1 MHKCDSHRSYFFLS
15 TVLRSLILM
24 QTEITYFSLSLAS
37 SHHHLLPST
46 ATLSSKIVLQSKW
59 RAGNP
64 TPSPLPE
71 PQTMWMLCIHSRTKS
86 LPLGTFPSNSLSCC
100 PVVCVSF
107 LYLGICCSLA
117 LNCAN
122 EESSAVTVPRSGF
135 GSTQQVTDNEGKQS
149 SIIPL
154 PETSFLFP
162 AGLDE
167 R

>member
-86 LPLGTFPSNSLSCC
+86 LPLGTFPSDSLSCC

-107 LYLGICCSLA
+107 LYLGICCSLLMRRA
-117 LNCAN
+117 A
-122 EESSAVTVPRSGF
+122 
-135 GSTQQVTDNEGKQS
+135 QS
-149 SIIPL
+149 LCHDLGLGPPSRLQIMK
-154 PETSFLFP
+154 ENRAQLFP
-162 AGLDE
+162 FLKLPSCFLQD
-167 R
+167 